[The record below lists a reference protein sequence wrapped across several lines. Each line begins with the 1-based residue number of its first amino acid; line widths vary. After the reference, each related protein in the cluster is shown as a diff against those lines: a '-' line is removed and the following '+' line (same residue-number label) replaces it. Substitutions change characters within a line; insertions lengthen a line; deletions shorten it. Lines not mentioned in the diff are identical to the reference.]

1 MCLLKFTCNINVI
14 EDVFLHKILKS
25 GLFTK
30 VVTLKK
36 IIIDYILNHE
46 AMVLIVKQMINS
58 KIKFRKALYNDIAK
72 YSNLKASL

>member
-1 MCLLKFTCNINVI
+1 MLKFTCNINVI
-14 EDVFLHKILKS
+14 EDVFLHKILKL

-46 AMVLIVKQMINS
+46 AMVLIVKQKINS
-58 KIKFRKALYNDIAK
+58 KIKFRRALYKNVAK
-72 YSNLKASL
+72 YSNIKASL

>member
-30 VVTLKK
+30 VVILKK
-36 IIIDYILNHE
+36 IIIDHVIIKSWIIG
-46 AMVLIVKQMINS
+46 ANS
-58 KIKFRKALYNDIAK
+58 ETKDK
-72 YSNLKASL
+72 

>member
-14 EDVFLHKILKS
+14 EDVFLHKILKL

-36 IIIDYILNHE
+36 IMIDYILNHE
-46 AMVLIVKQMINS
+46 AMVLIAKQKINS
-58 KIKFRKALYNDIAK
+58 KIKFRRALFKNIA
-72 YSNLKASL
+72 